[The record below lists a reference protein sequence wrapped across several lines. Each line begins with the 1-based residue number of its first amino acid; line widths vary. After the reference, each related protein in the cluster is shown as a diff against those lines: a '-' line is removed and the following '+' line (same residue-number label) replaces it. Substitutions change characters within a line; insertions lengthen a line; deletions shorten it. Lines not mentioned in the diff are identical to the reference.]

1 MRPQSAAEA
10 IQPAIQRT
18 RTVLFQ
24 PFQMGRSWKLAA
36 AAYLSALGAFFIP
49 TPIFS
54 FFAKAS
60 QPHAT
65 FPSLLLSMGF
75 GTIFSIVMFVFFY
88 LGARMEFVLFDIV
101 LLNEK
106 FVAPSWRR
114 HGNQAWRWVGFKML
128 FSIAL
133 SILLG
138 PLFYL
143 AYRAFMA
150 QMPIVA
156 PPGQPPSPQLFH
168 TLFGFY
174 ALIGI
179 PIVLAMISSSLLT
192 NFVLPSIALEDTT
205 VREGLRRTL
214 GLFRSEPG
222 PVSLFVVLKVL
233 LGLAAFMAME
243 TAIFLSVIVCLIPIV
258 LIGAGGWLLLRSAG
272 DAGHLMMLAGA
283 ILLGGV
289 FGVFAVYIGMLAKG
303 CVQVFFQAYALYF
316 LGGRYP
322 MLGDLLE
329 PPTPPIPYALP
340 PPEISPAGGPMSI
353 PPTEPAV

>member
-1 MRPQSAAEA
+1 MRPLSAAE
-10 IQPAIQRT
+10 
-18 RTVLFQ
+18 
-24 PFQMGRSWKLAA
+24 
-36 AAYLSALGAFFIP
+36 
-49 TPIFS
+49 
-54 FFAKAS
+54 AS

-65 FPSLLLSMGF
+65 FASLLFSMGF

-179 PIVLAMISSSLLT
+179 PIVLAMI
-192 NFVLPSIALEDTT
+192 
-205 VREGLRRTL
+205 
-214 GLFRSEPG
+214 
-222 PVSLFVVLKVL
+222 
-233 LGLAAFMAME
+233 
-243 TAIFLSVIVCLIPIV
+243 
-258 LIGAGGWLLLRSAG
+258 
-272 DAGHLMMLAGA
+272 
-283 ILLGGV
+283 
-289 FGVFAVYIGMLAKG
+289 
-303 CVQVFFQAYALYF
+303 
-316 LGGRYP
+316 
-322 MLGDLLE
+322 
-329 PPTPPIPYALP
+329 
-340 PPEISPAGGPMSI
+340 
-353 PPTEPAV
+353 